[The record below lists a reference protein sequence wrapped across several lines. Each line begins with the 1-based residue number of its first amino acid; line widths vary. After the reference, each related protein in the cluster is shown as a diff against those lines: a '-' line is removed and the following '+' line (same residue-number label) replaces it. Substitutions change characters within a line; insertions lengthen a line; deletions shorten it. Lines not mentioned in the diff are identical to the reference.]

1 MSAESSR
8 AEWAWIER
16 AVEGDV
22 EAFEHLAEVHR
33 PEALRL
39 ALALLGDAEAAED
52 IAQELLIRLSV
63 ALPGF
68 RGDSELKTWVYRVT
82 LNLCRDHMRRA
93 RRRPQGVPLEESG
106 AQAALTT
113 HPSHERS
120 LDAQRAISAVREAI
134 DRLPT
139 EQREVVSMRYITDL
153 PYKEIARIT
162 GTPIGT
168 VASRVFR
175 ALQQLGR
182 DLEPRHLEILK

>member
-16 AVEGDV
+16 AVAGDV

-52 IAQELLIRLSV
+52 IAQELLIRLSA

-82 LNLCRDHMRRA
+82 LNLSTKTAVAPGKIEATGPRGSLRADRMRVIRTAGGQIKGGQNLDYRAAPDRQMCRLYLSMMDKM
-93 RRRPQGVPLEESG
+93 GVRLEKFGDADKPL
-106 AQAALTT
+106 
-113 HPSHERS
+113 
-120 LDAQRAISAVREAI
+120 D
-134 DRLPT
+134 
-139 EQREVVSMRYITDL
+139 EV
-153 PYKEIARIT
+153 
-162 GTPIGT
+162 
-168 VASRVFR
+168 
-175 ALQQLGR
+175 
-182 DLEPRHLEILK
+182 